1 MTKVLRNIGTLVTC
15 PQEANLDE
23 CGEISNAALVWKNE
37 TILWTGPEDDLPQ
50 EYRKYSVESVAD
62 ANSLLVCPGFID
74 CHTHLAFGGW
84 RADEFALRCKGA
96 SYLEIAKAGGGILS
110 TVRDTRASTEEELI
124 EKCLGI
130 LQQMA
135 SLGVTTVEC
144 KSGYGLTLE
153 DELKLLRVY
162 RELEKRSPVR
172 IVSTLLA
179 AHMIPPE
186 FKNHRVDY
194 IKLICKEII
203 PQVAEEKLA
212 DFCDAFVEE
221 TALTLDE
228 ARKVLSCGKNHG
240 LRPKLHV
247 DQLSSGGGAELA
259 AELQAVSA
267 DHLEFASDDGLKAM
281 ADAGVVAVALPLA
294 SLYTRQPPLDARKY
308 FEKGI
313 TVAIA
318 TDFNPGSAPSFHIPM
333 TISLACA
340 MNRLTPTEALR
351 GVTIHAAKAIDRA
364 KNFGSLEPGKQ
375 ADFVLL
381 DVPSVN
387 HLAYHVR
394 PDVVRETYIAGE
406 RIFPV

>member
-186 FKNHRVDY
+186 FKNHRADY

>member
-381 DVPSVN
+381 DVPSMN